1 MNKPLSFDEAA
12 ALLHSIPLSV
22 EMIAIDGLPLAGK
35 STLADRFVRE
45 FGFALLAIDS
55 FVQPGWTENFEPGYP
70 FAFFRLDEFHAA
82 IRALRNEGMCAFY
95 PYDWEGDFISPDA
108 QVIYRDKPIVIEGAS
123 TLDPAL
129 VDSYDLRFF
138 VDSDEASLMDARQAR
153 DGSVS
158 RAAWERL
165 VLPSVAAYMRTGP
178 ADRAD
183 FIVRGR
189 GA

>member
-35 STLADRFVRE
+35 STLAQRLQRE
-45 FGFALLAIDS
+45 FGFALLPIDS
-55 FVQPGWTENFEPGYP
+55 FVQPGWSENFEPGYP
-70 FAFFRLDEFHAA
+70 FSYFRLDEFFAA

-108 QVIYRDKPIVIEGAS
+108 QMIYRDKPIVIEGTS
-123 TLDPAL
+123 VLDPAL
-129 VDSYDLRFF
+129 AGRYDLRFF
-138 VDSDEASLMDARQAR
+138 VDSDEETLMDARQAR
-153 DGSVS
+153 DGDAS

-165 VLPSVAAYMRTGP
+165 VLPSAAAYLQTNP
-178 ADRAD
+178 KERAD